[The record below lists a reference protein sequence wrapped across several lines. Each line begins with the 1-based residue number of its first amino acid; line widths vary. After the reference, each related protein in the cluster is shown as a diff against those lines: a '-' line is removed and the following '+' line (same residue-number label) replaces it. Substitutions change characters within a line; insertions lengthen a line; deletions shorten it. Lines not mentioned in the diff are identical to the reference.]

1 MESRLRLGGMRAVI
15 QRVSSARVVVDDEV
29 VGAIELGLLVLLGIT
44 HSDTEAE
51 ARWLAEK
58 IAGLRI
64 FQDADGKMN
73 RDVAEVAGKV
83 LVVSQFTLYGECQK
97 GRRPSFIDAARP
109 EQAEPLY
116 ESFINALKAVGIRTA
131 TGRFGAM
138 MQVELVNDG
147 PVTIIIDTP
156 TK

>member
-1 MESRLRLGGMRAVI
+1 MRAVI
-15 QRVSSARVVVDDEV
+15 QRVSSARVIVDGEI
-29 VGAIELGLLVLLGIT
+29 VGAIENGLLVLLGIT
-44 HSDTEAE
+44 HDDGEDE

-64 FQDADGKMN
+64 FQDDEGKMN

-116 ESFINALKAVGIRTA
+116 ECFVNALKAVGIGTA

-147 PVTIIIDTP
+147 PVTLIIDTP
-156 TK
+156 K

>member
-1 MESRLRLGGMRAVI
+1 LESRLRLGGMRAVI

-138 MQVELVNDG
+138 MQVELVNYG

>member
-1 MESRLRLGGMRAVI
+1 LESRLRLGGMRAVI

-29 VGAIELGLLVLLGIT
+29 VGGIELGLLVLLGIT

-138 MQVELVNDG
+138 MQVELVNYG